1 MITRILRNLI
11 GMAENEKDSLS
22 MLRYLDVMLVL
33 EENAVFDRGRR
44 AVLRFEQGRFQ
55 EALEDLDWILEREP
69 EDVDLPRVREL
80 RRLIEQARMSG

>member
-1 MITRILRNLI
+1 
-11 GMAENEKDSLS
+11 MAENEKDSLS

-80 RRLIEQARMSG
+80 RRLIERARVSG